1 VTVLIGLRIDNFAI
15 VETAELEF
23 ERGLTALTGETGAG
37 KSLVVDALLL
47 ALGERAGADAIRAGA
62 EQAEVTAVFDV
73 GRVPAAGAWLEEH
86 DLAAGD
92 ECLLRRTVRADGR
105 SRSYVNGRAVAAG
118 LLRELGQR
126 LVDIHGQHAYQALLR
141 PVAQRGLLDRYAAA
155 GDMLAEVAA
164 AHDAWQAAGRALQ
177 EAESDAAGRAERLQ
191 LLRFQAQEFEALALA
206 EDEWPQLDAEL
217 RRAGHAQALAEGG
230 AAALQALDD
239 DSAGAHRLLAQ
250 AIGQLQRLV
259 NVDERLAEPLAL
271 LDAALA
277 PVAEA
282 GSVLRHYLERLEV
295 DPARLQW
302 LEQRVAAIMALA
314 RKHQVSPQ
322 ELPALQASVQAQ
334 LAALDDAGPGRAA
347 LEQAQEAAWQH
358 YQAAATRLTAVRQAA
373 AERLAGAVSEAIGG
387 LGMPGARFDV
397 ALLPLGDGEASAH
410 GAERVEFRIQANTG
424 DLWRPLAQVAS
435 GGELSR
441 VSLAIQAAT
450 LAQGEIPTLIF
461 DEVDVGIGG
470 AVAETVGRLLR
481 GLGEQRQVLCIT
493 HLPQVAAQAHQHLRV
508 SKRADDRRT
517 TTAVEQLPAA
527 ARVDELAR
535 MLGGLNI
542 TERTRAHAVEMLTAA
557 QQA

>member
-1 VTVLIGLRIDNFAI
+1 MLIGLRIDNFAI
-15 VETAELEF
+15 VEAAELEF

-62 EQAEVTAVFDV
+62 AQAEVTAMFDV
-73 GRVPAAGAWLEEH
+73 GAAPAAGAWLQEH

-92 ECLLRRTVRADGR
+92 ECVLRRTVRADGR
-105 SRSYVNGRAVAAG
+105 SRSYVNGKPVAAG

-141 PVAQRGLLDRYAAA
+141 PAAQRGLLDRYAGA
-155 GDMLAEVAA
+155 GDRLAEVADA
-164 AHDAWQAAGRALQ
+164 YAAWQAADRALQ
-177 EAESDAAGRAERLQ
+177 EAQSNAAGRAERLQ

-217 RRAGHAQALAEGG
+217 RRAGHAQTLAEGA

-239 DSAGAHRLLAQ
+239 DAAGAHRLLAQ

-259 NVDERLAEPLAL
+259 NVDARLAEPLAL
-271 LDAALA
+271 LDAALV
-277 PVAEA
+277 PMAEA

-295 DPARLQW
+295 DPAHLQW
-302 LEQRVAAIMALA
+302 LEQRVAAIMTLA
-314 RKHQVSPQ
+314 RKYQTSPDQ
-322 ELPALQASVQAQ
+322 LPALQASVQAQ
-334 LAALDDAGPGRAA
+334 LAALDDGGSGRAA
-347 LEQAQEAAWQH
+347 LEQARDAAWRR

-373 AERLAGAVSEAIGG
+373 AARLAATVSEAIGG

-397 ALLPLGDGEASAH
+397 VLLPRGEGEASAQ

-481 GLGEQRQVLCIT
+481 RLGQQRQVLCIT

-508 SKRADDRRT
+508 SKRADDQRT
-517 TTAVEQLPAA
+517 TTAVEQLAA
-527 ARVDELAR
+527 EARVDELAR

-542 TERTRAHAVEMLTAA
+542 TERTRAHAAEMLAAA